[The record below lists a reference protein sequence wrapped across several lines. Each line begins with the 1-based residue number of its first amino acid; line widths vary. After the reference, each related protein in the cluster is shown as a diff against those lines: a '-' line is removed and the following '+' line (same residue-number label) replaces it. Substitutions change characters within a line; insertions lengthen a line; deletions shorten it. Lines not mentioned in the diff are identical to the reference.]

1 MKIVEHGT
9 YAQLPIAFKCPRCN
23 CAFEADGNECYF
35 IECANNIVALCNCPE
50 CRWACSQYYEGSK
63 KQ

>member
-1 MKIVEHGT
+1 MKIVNHGT
-9 YAQLPIAFKCPRCN
+9 YALLPITFKCPRCD
-23 CAFEADGNECYF
+23 CVFEADGCECYF
-35 IECANNIVALCNCPE
+35 IGRANDIVALCNCPE